1 MLLCRVLFA
10 SAVYALLHQH
20 VKELIWGTN
29 PQRAV
34 TSPTPWFYWELGN
47 YHPLGNEY
55 LLITPTF
62 KMLKMPEWK
71 YGVFSCNLVSFIKII
86 EKNSLVLW
94 IPPFQFFFLW
104 KFSNG
109 SHTISSQIVSS
120 LLEISLCFM
129 APYDMTDGTR
139 HKQIQTRVHFLRAP
153 LPVLFPSLFSFLKRW
168 SLKSSFQTRLP
179 FAWIHG
185 KSVVCI
191 DQPRVRW
198 EYDLVLLLL
207 RRGDLMTQK
216 TPLIR
221 EGG

>member
-10 SAVYALLHQH
+10 STVYALLHQH

-29 PQRAV
+29 PQRAI

-86 EKNSLVLW
+86 EKDSLVLW

-109 SHTISSQIVSS
+109 SHTTSSQIISLSLRNQFVLHGTIWHDRRDQTLTNTNPGTFPKSSSSCPLS
-120 LLEISLCFM
+120 LLVFI
-129 APYDMTDGTR
+129 P
-139 HKQIQTRVHFLRAP
+139 
-153 LPVLFPSLFSFLKRW
+153 
-168 SLKSSFQTRLP
+168 
-179 FAWIHG
+179 
-185 KSVVCI
+185 
-191 DQPRVRW
+191 
-198 EYDLVLLLL
+198 
-207 RRGDLMTQK
+207 
-216 TPLIR
+216 
-221 EGG
+221 